1 MKTVYIVLT
10 RSNTIMSRMVRLF
23 TRAHYTHASLSLSL
37 SDALFYSFGRKNI
50 SRPLPAGFVREPLAA
65 GFFGAHPET
74 ECALLALPVEDD
86 VYVMIERRLS
96 NMERIA
102 GIYRYNLLGAL
113 FCYFGVARSRKR
125 YYFCSQFVGDVLDRS
140 GAAVLPKP
148 SSLMHPMD
156 YAGLDNMEIVYT
168 GNIAQLLQTVR

>member
-1 MKTVYIVLT
+1 MKTVYILLT

-86 VYVMIERRLS
+86 VYVMIGRRLS

-102 GIYRYNLLGAL
+102 GIY
-113 FCYFGVARSRKR
+113 
-125 YYFCSQFVGDVLDRS
+125 
-140 GAAVLPKP
+140 
-148 SSLMHPMD
+148 
-156 YAGLDNMEIVYT
+156 
-168 GNIAQLLQTVR
+168 

>member
-1 MKTVYIVLT
+1 MKTVYILLT
-10 RSNTIMSRMVRLF
+10 RSNTIMSRLVHLF
-23 TRAHYTHASLSLSL
+23 TRAHYTHTSLSLSL

-50 SRPLPAGFVREPLAA
+50 SRPLPAGFIKESLAA

-74 ECALLALPVEDD
+74 ECSLLALSVDD
-86 VYVMIERRLS
+86 GVYDIIERRLL

-113 FCYFGVARSRKR
+113 FCYFGIARSRKR

-156 YAGLDNMEIVYT
+156 YTGLDNMEIVYT
-168 GNIAQLLQTVR
+168 GSIAQLLQTVR